1 MKPAQQLLLL
11 AALFA
16 MVGCQTVES
25 PPRGNFLDSYHGFW
39 RESGLNGALVHEGNV
54 ARMNRYENV
63 YLEDVSVRGMVLEH
77 HNGRIRRAAPD
88 REEADMLA
96 EAFEAALRKSFGQSH
111 TLVSEPIPGSL
122 TVRAAVVEME
132 PNTPILFAAGYT
144 PASFVATSALWAVR
158 GDFPGSGT
166 VSIHAEIID
175 SETKERFYALI
186 DEDQTGKT
194 EVVGGLSRWGRA
206 KKAFSKWSRELSEM
220 AANGG

>member
-1 MKPAQQLLLL
+1 ML
-11 AALFA
+11 A
-16 MVGCQTVES
+16 MVSCQTNDS
-25 PPRGNFLDSYHGFW
+25 PPRGNYLGSYQGFW
-39 RESGLNGALVHEGNV
+39 RESGMNGALVHEGDL
-54 ARMNRYENV
+54 AKMSRYQNV
-63 YLEDVSVRGMVLEH
+63 YVEDVAVRGMVLEH

-96 EAFEAALRKSFGQSH
+96 QAFETALAKSFSATH
-111 TLVSEPIPGSL
+111 NLVSEPIPGSL

-144 PASFVATSALWAVR
+144 PASFAATSALWAVR

-166 VSIHAEIID
+166 IAIQAEIID

-206 KKAFSKWSRELSEM
+206 KKAFWKWSRELSEK
-220 AANGG
+220 AANGR